1 MIIPKIK
8 TTPWFIEFDAEV
20 LDTLVDYAYANGYEK
35 DPDIGYVEDEV
46 SKFFEIELDYNEEK
60 DLYVIYFDSDAE
72 MTVFTI
78 KYSELL

>member
-1 MIIPKIK
+1 MKIYK

-72 MTVFTI
+72 MTMFTI